1 MLGAYDTMGNQ
12 EFGSLPQS
20 FLLLLITK
28 LHRHIKLV
36 EVTRIE
42 DLTGLEH
49 VISGCEHHPGNS
61 DNGSFLTSALG
72 DPLLF
77 DAVVRGR
84 IRFHSGMGRLHECGL
99 EINPGPR
106 NANRLLFAGGLIV
119 AGR

>member
-28 LHRHIKLV
+28 LHRHINMV

-42 DLTGLEH
+42 ELTRLEH
-49 VISGCEHHPGNS
+49 VVSGCEYHSGNG
-61 DNGSFLTSALG
+61 DYGSLLAPALG
-72 DPLLF
+72 DPLIF
-77 DAVVRGR
+77 DAVVSGR
-84 IRFHSGMGRLHECGL
+84 IRFYSGMGRLHESWL

-106 NANRLLFAGGLIV
+106 NANRLLFACELIV